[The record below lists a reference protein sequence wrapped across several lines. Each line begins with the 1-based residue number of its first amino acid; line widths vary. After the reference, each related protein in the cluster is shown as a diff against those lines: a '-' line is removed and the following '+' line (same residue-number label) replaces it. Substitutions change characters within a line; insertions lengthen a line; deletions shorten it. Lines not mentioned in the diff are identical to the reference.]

1 MGVINWV
8 AFGGVLVDLVIIS
21 IIISNAFWGY
31 RRGLVGVIFKILT
44 FLVSLI
50 LVFLL
55 YKPASNAVIEKTQI
69 DEWLA
74 GKIAQSIEGT
84 SLQDG
89 NLLEYDEE
97 NSTIS
102 EGMVEILNSFITEAL
117 NESASDV
124 VGYVSTNLAIGMV
137 RIGTMLILFMVSR
150 FFLLFI
156 RFAAELIAN
165 LPIIKTFNKSGGL
178 VYGVIKGF
186 LVTYIILA
194 IFSIASPLI
203 QDWGIIDA
211 VQDSTFGKKMYNDN
225 VIINIV
231 LK

>member
-124 VGYVSTNLAIGMV
+124 VGYVSTNLAVGMV
-137 RIGTMLILFMVSR
+137 RIGTMLVLFMLSR

-156 RFAAELIAN
+156 RFVAELIAN